1 MNPPSF
7 DVAVVGGG
15 IVGLAHALAATRL
28 GKRVAVIDREA
39 QANGA
44 SVRNFGFITVS
55 GQARGAPWRRAA
67 RSRDVWQ
74 EVAPL
79 AGIAIEQH
87 GLILL
92 ARRPQSLRVIEAF
105 LATEMGVDCEM
116 LSAKAARRHAGG
128 LGGADLLGALWSRRD
143 LRVDSRQALPRLAAW
158 LERAK
163 GVTFLSSTAA
173 LRVAPP
179 RIETS
184 RGEIVAETCVVC
196 PGDDLSGLFPEV
208 LAAHEVSRCR
218 LSMLRLADPGVRL
231 PASLMSDLGLAR
243 YLGYAALP
251 AAATLRAR
259 LEADQA
265 AELAQGV
272 HLIVVQGADGELIV
286 GDSHDYGPVAEPF
299 MAAHVERLIL
309 GEFQAATGM
318 APPPVVERWT
328 GAYAWSP
335 KTDVLIAEP
344 APRTRLVVV
353 TAGNGASTAFA
364 LAEEVIAELCEGDRA

>member
-15 IVGLAHALAATRL
+15 IVGLAHALAAARL

-55 GQARGAPWRRAA
+55 GQAWGAPWRRAT

-79 AGIAIEQH
+79 AGIAIEQN

-116 LSAKAARRHAGG
+116 LSAKEARRHAGG

-163 GVTFLSSTAA
+163 GVTFLRSTAA

-184 RGEIVAETCVVC
+184 RGEIVAESCVVC

>member
-1 MNPPSF
+1 MNPPRF

-15 IVGLAHALAATRL
+15 IVGLAHALAAARL

-55 GQARGAPWRRAA
+55 GQARGAPWRRAT

-79 AGIAIEQH
+79 AGIAIEQN

-116 LSAKAARRHAGG
+116 LSAKEARRHAGG

-163 GVTFLSSTAA
+163 GVTFLRSTAA

-184 RGEIVAETCVVC
+184 RGEIVAESCVVC